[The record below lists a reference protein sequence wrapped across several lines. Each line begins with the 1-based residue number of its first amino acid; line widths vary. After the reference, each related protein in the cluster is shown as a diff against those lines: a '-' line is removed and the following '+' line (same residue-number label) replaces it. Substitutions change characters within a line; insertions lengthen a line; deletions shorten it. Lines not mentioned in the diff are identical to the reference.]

1 MPGSVSV
8 GGEVYGDRDT
18 HDRVLSIKTLLL
30 KAQDYGSIKALLRSL
45 GG

>member
-18 HDRVLSIKTLLL
+18 HGRVLCESKS
-30 KAQDYGSIKALLRSL
+30 YGALNVGKVGLSEP
-45 GG
+45 